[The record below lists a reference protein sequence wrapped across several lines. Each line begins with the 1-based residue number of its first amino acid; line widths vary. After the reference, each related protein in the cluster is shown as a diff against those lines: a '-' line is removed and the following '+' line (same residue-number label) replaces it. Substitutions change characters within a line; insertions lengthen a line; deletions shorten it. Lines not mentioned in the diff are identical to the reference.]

1 MNTYV
6 KNLVREMSS
15 DIDLDKILE
24 ELTCLPDYGT
34 QICLQGVEG
43 SDDPFL
49 GTGVGG
55 EKNSWERKQQHDY
68 HTRDFK
74 FPLFDDMPYINGLMS
89 VFGMTHTRVMILKPK
104 TCYSYHQD
112 RSKRIHIPVY
122 TNYDAWL
129 IIDKNVLHTPA
140 NGNYYI
146 VDTTKMHTAVN
157 ASQREDRMHILGN
170 IGELNGET

>member
-24 ELTCLPDYGT
+24 ELKCLPDYGT

-55 EKNSWERKQQHDY
+55 EKNSWERKQRNNY
-68 HTRDFK
+68 HT
-74 FPLFDDMPYINGLMS
+74 
-89 VFGMTHTRVMILKPK
+89 
-104 TCYSYHQD
+104 
-112 RSKRIHIPVY
+112 
-122 TNYDAWL
+122 
-129 IIDKNVLHTPA
+129 
-140 NGNYYI
+140 
-146 VDTTKMHTAVN
+146 
-157 ASQREDRMHILGN
+157 
-170 IGELNGET
+170 